1 MLLHELH
8 LHDDLDPAH
17 PTVSGLL
24 LDAGYQTAVVGKWH
38 LITSIRGSKKRA
50 KCGKITGKAAR
61 VRRIRHRRDHGPLAE
76 IARESRPGPTLL
88 SHVLLQSPTRTVG
101 IPSVIRVAFRRRRDI
116 SEPATL
122 FEDQSHR
129 CAGSLAVGSTM
140 LQLSERM
147 SNWEK
152 SDYPTGNLDVTGMSG
167 DDRIRAA

>member
-8 LHDDLDPAH
+8 LHDDLDPAR

-76 IARESRPGPTLL
+76 MARESRPGLTLL
-88 SHVLLQSPTRTVG
+88 SHVLLQSPTRAVG
-101 IPSVIRVAFRRRRDI
+101 IPSVIRVRFSTASRYLSQPRSSRTR
-116 SEPATL
+116 ATAAQGRL
-122 FEDQSHR
+122 QSVPP
-129 CAGSLAVGSTM
+129 C
-140 LQLSERM
+140 
-147 SNWEK
+147 SN
-152 SDYPTGNLDVTGMSG
+152 SPN
-167 DDRIRAA
+167 A